1 MQPQET
7 CVYSQ
12 SELEQVQSNDQCM
25 MYFAV
30 LPQVTHK
37 CSSSDE
43 VTVLSIIPWSFTTQ
57 ALFEHP
63 SHLMEWSLWAYF
75 IQIASF
81 QGIHGLGKNHHT
93 GWTTLVDAPLC
104 ELFNLLKIFIYLSLF
119 VYLFIIIV
127 IIIIIFFFF
136 FWRMK

>member
-93 GWTTLVDAPLC
+93 GWTTLGDAP
-104 ELFNLLKIFIYLSLF
+104 
-119 VYLFIIIV
+119 
-127 IIIIIFFFF
+127 
-136 FWRMK
+136 